1 MKEGYKMKLMLE
13 ERQVPSIWVQILLP
27 IVAVILSLLISAILI
42 IYAGGKPLEAY
53 YYILKGSWGSRFAIT
68 ETLVK
73 AGPLL
78 FTGLAASLAFNAKFW
93 NIGMEGQLYAGAIAA
108 TWVGITF
115 TTWPAYILIPFIIVL
130 SFIAGGLWGLL
141 AGWLKVKFNA
151 NEVVTTIMLN
161 YIMIN
166 IVGLLVHGPWKNP
179 KTMWPSSPIIAKA
192 ARFPLLV
199 KRSRLHMG
207 VLLAF
212 IAAILI
218 YILLK
223 KMVVGYRIRAVGA
236 SPKASEYGG
245 IDVNKIFLLTILI
258 SGGLAG
264 LAGAGEVAGVQK
276 KLIEGLSPGYGYAGV
291 VVGLLGRLHPIGVM
305 LSATFFASLITGT
318 GMMQRLTDVPVALT
332 YAVQGITLITILA
345 LTIFS
350 EYRIRIVRIKDNEVA
365 K

>member
-1 MKEGYKMKLMLE
+1 MKLMLE
-13 ERQVPSIWVQILLP
+13 ERQVPSIWVQIFLP
-27 IVAVILSLLISAILI
+27 IIAVIISLLISSVLI
-42 IYAGGKPLEAY
+42 WYAGGKPLEAY
-53 YYILKGSWGSRFAIT
+53 YYIVKGSWGSKFAIT

-73 AGPLL
+73 AGPLML
-78 FTGLAASLAFNAKFW
+78 TGLAASLAFNAKFW
-93 NIGMEGQLYAGAIAA
+93 NIGMEGQLYAGAIAT
-108 TWVGITF
+108 TWIGITF
-115 TTWPAYILIPFIIVL
+115 THWPSYILIPLVIIL

-179 KTMWPSSPIIAKA
+179 RTMWPSSPIIAKA

-199 KRSRLHMG
+199 KRSRLHLG

-212 IAAILI
+212 IAAIVI
-218 YILLK
+218 FILLK

-236 SPKASEYGG
+236 SQKASEYGG
-245 IDVNKIFLLTILI
+245 IDVSKIFLLTILI

-291 VVGLLGRLHPIGVM
+291 VVGLLGRLHPIGVI
-305 LSATFFASLITGT
+305 LSAIFFASLITGT

-350 EYRIRIVRIKDNEVA
+350 EYKIRIVRVKGNEVA

>member
-1 MKEGYKMKLMLE
+1 MKLVLE
-13 ERQVPSIWVQILLP
+13 ERQVPSIWVQIVLP
-27 IVAVILSLLISAILI
+27 ILAVILSLLISSVLI
-42 IYAGGKPLEAY
+42 IYAGGKPLESY
-53 YYILKGSWGSRFAIT
+53 YYILKGSWGSKFAIT

-78 FTGLAASLAFNAKFW
+78 LTGLAASLAFNARFW
-93 NIGMEGQLYAGAIAA
+93 NIGMEGQLYAGAIAT
-108 TWVGITF
+108 TWIGITF
-115 TTWPAYILIPFIIVL
+115 TTLPSYILIPFIIIL

-141 AGWLKVKFNA
+141 AGYLKVKFNA

-199 KRSRLHMG
+199 RRSRLHIG
-207 VLLAF
+207 VLIAF
-212 IAAILI
+212 IAAIII

-223 KMVVGYRIRAVGA
+223 RMVIGYRIRAVGA

-245 IDVNKIFLLTILI
+245 IDVNKIFLFTILI

-291 VVGLLGRLHPIGVM
+291 VVGLLGRLHPIGVI
-305 LSATFFASLITGT
+305 LSAIFFASLITGT
-318 GMMQRLTDVPVALT
+318 GMMQRLTGVPVALT

-350 EYRIRIVRIKDNEVA
+350 EYQIRIVKVKSDEV
-365 K
+365 KK

>member
-1 MKEGYKMKLMLE
+1 MKLVLE
-13 ERQVPSIWVQILLP
+13 ERQVPSIWVQIVLP
-27 IVAVILSLLISAILI
+27 ILAVILSLLISSVLI
-42 IYAGGKPLEAY
+42 IYAGGKPLESY
-53 YYILKGSWGSRFAIT
+53 YYILKGSWGSKFAIT

-78 FTGLAASLAFNAKFW
+78 LTGLAASLAFNAKFW
-93 NIGMEGQLYAGAIAA
+93 NIGMEGQLYAGAIAT
-108 TWVGITF
+108 TWIGITF
-115 TTWPAYILIPFIIVL
+115 TTLPSYILIPFIIIL

-141 AGWLKVKFNA
+141 AGYLKVKFNA

-199 KRSRLHMG
+199 RRSRLHIG
-207 VLLAF
+207 VLIAF
-212 IAAILI
+212 IAAIII

-223 KMVVGYRIRAVGA
+223 RMVIGYRIRAVGA

-245 IDVNKIFLLTILI
+245 IDVNKIFLFTILI

-291 VVGLLGRLHPIGVM
+291 VVGLLGRLHPIGVI
-305 LSATFFASLITGT
+305 LSAIFFASLITGT
-318 GMMQRLTDVPVALT
+318 GMMQRLTGVPVALT

-345 LTIFS
+345 LTVFS
-350 EYRIRIVRIKDNEVA
+350 EYQIRIVKVKSDEV
-365 K
+365 KK

>member
-1 MKEGYKMKLMLE
+1 MLTAE
-13 ERQVPSIWVQILLP
+13 IVNFLVLL
-27 IVAVILSLLISAILI
+27 AILSLLISSVLI
-42 IYAGGKPLEAY
+42 IYAGGKPLESY
-53 YYILKGSWGSRFAIT
+53 YYILKGSWGSKFAIT

-78 FTGLAASLAFNAKFW
+78 LTGLAASLAFNAKFW
-93 NIGMEGQLYAGAIAA
+93 NIGMEGQLYAGAIAT
-108 TWVGITF
+108 TWIGITF
-115 TTWPAYILIPFIIVL
+115 TTLPSYILIPFIIIS

-141 AGWLKVKFNA
+141 AGYLKVKFNA

-199 KRSRLHMG
+199 RRSRLHIG
-207 VLLAF
+207 VLIAF
-212 IAAILI
+212 IAAIII

-223 KMVVGYRIRAVGA
+223 RMVIGYRIRAVGA

-245 IDVNKIFLLTILI
+245 IDVNKIFLFTILI

-264 LAGAGEVAGVQK
+264 LAGAGEVASVQK

-291 VVGLLGRLHPIGVM
+291 VVGLLGRLHPIGVI
-305 LSATFFASLITGT
+305 LSAIFFASLITGT
-318 GMMQRLTDVPVALT
+318 GMMQRLTGVPVALT

-350 EYRIRIVRIKDNEVA
+350 EYQIRIVKVKSDEV
-365 K
+365 KK

>member
-1 MKEGYKMKLMLE
+1 MKLMLE

-27 IVAVILSLLISAILI
+27 VVAVILSLLISAILI

-108 TWVGITF
+108 TWIGITF

>member
-1 MKEGYKMKLMLE
+1 MKLVLE
-13 ERQVPSIWVQILLP
+13 ERQVPSIWVQIVLP
-27 IVAVILSLLISAILI
+27 ILAVILSLLISSVLI
-42 IYAGGKPLEAY
+42 IYAGGKPLESY
-53 YYILKGSWGSRFAIT
+53 YYILKGSWGSKFAIT

-78 FTGLAASLAFNAKFW
+78 LTGLAASLAFNAKFW
-93 NIGMEGQLYAGAIAA
+93 NIGMEGQLYAGAIAT
-108 TWVGITF
+108 TWIGITF
-115 TTWPAYILIPFIIVL
+115 TTLPSYILIPFIIIS

-141 AGWLKVKFNA
+141 AGYLKVKFNA

-199 KRSRLHMG
+199 KRSRLHIG
-207 VLLAF
+207 VLIAF
-212 IAAILI
+212 IAAIII

-223 KMVVGYRIRAVGA
+223 RMVIGYRIRAVGA

-245 IDVNKIFLLTILI
+245 IDVNKIFLFTILI

-276 KLIEGLSPGYGYAGV
+276 KLIEGLSPEYGYAGV
-291 VVGLLGRLHPIGVM
+291 VVGLLGRLHPIGVI
-305 LSATFFASLITGT
+305 LSAIFFASLITGT
-318 GMMQRLTDVPVALT
+318 GMMQRLTGVPVALT
-332 YAVQGITLITILA
+332 YAIQGITLITILA

-350 EYRIRIVRIKDNEVA
+350 EYQIRIVKVKSDEV
-365 K
+365 KK

>member
-1 MKEGYKMKLMLE
+1 MKLMLE

>member
-1 MKEGYKMKLMLE
+1 MKLMLE
-13 ERQVPSIWVQILLP
+13 ERQVPSIWVQIFLP
-27 IVAVILSLLISAILI
+27 IIAVIISLLISSILI
-42 IYAGGKPLEAY
+42 LYAGGKPLEAY
-53 YYILKGSWGSRFAIT
+53 YYIIKGSWGSRFAIT

-115 TTWPAYILIPFIIVL
+115 TTWPSYILLPLVIVL
-130 SFIAGGLWGLL
+130 SFLAGGLWGLL

-161 YIMIN
+161 YVMIN

-192 ARFPLLV
+192 ARFPLLM
-199 KRSRLHMG
+199 KRSRLHLG

-218 YILLK
+218 YFLLK
-223 KMVVGYRIRAVGA
+223 RMVIGYRIRAVGA
-236 SPKASEYGG
+236 SQKASEYGG
-245 IDVNKIFLLTILI
+245 IDVAKIFLLTIII

-291 VVGLLGRLHPIGVM
+291 VVGLLGRLHPIGVI

-332 YAVQGITLITILA
+332 YAIQGITLIMILA
-345 LTIFS
+345 LNIFS
-350 EYRIRIVRIKDNEVA
+350 EYRIKIVRIDKNEVA

>member
-1 MKEGYKMKLMLE
+1 MKEEEIMKLMLE
-13 ERQVPSIWVQILLP
+13 ERQVPSVWVQIFLP
-27 IVAVILSLLISAILI
+27 IIAVVVSLLISAILI
-42 IYAGGKPLEAY
+42 IYAKGNPLEAY

-73 AGPLL
+73 TGPLL

-93 NIGMEGQLYAGAIAA
+93 NIGMEGQLYAGAIASV
-108 TWVGITF
+108 WVGITF
-115 TTWPAYILIPFIIVL
+115 TTWPSYILIPFIIVI
-130 SFIAGGLWGLL
+130 SFIAGGLWGML
-141 AGWLKVKFNA
+141 AGYLKIRFNA

-166 IVGLLVHGPWKNP
+166 IVGLLVHGPWKDP
-179 KTMWPSSPIIAKA
+179 KTMWPSSPLVAKA

-199 KRSRLHMG
+199 KRSRLHLG

-218 YILLK
+218 FILLK
-223 KMVVGYRIRAVGA
+223 KMVIGYRIRAVGA
-236 SPKASEYGG
+236 SPKASLYAG
-245 IDVNKIFLLTILI
+245 INLNKILLITILI

-264 LAGAGEVAGVQK
+264 LAGAGEAVGVQK

-350 EYRIRIVRIKDNEVA
+350 EYKIKIVKVENERGE